1 MSRKRKKNIILQK
14 LKLSGVGSLGKGF
27 AKTIDKKI
35 IFTKYG
41 VPGDIVDVNIR
52 KKRSSY
58 LEGDII
64 KIHKQSKL
72 RVKPKCS
79 HFKLCGGCNWQ
90 NMEYD
95 YQLKYKN
102 DQVLQNLMRIGKIQ
116 VDKILPIIKSD
127 KQYYYRNKME
137 YSFSNSRWITKKE
150 INSQKEIKNKN
161 ALGFHKS
168 GMWSK
173 IIDINK
179 CYLQE
184 NISNK
189 IRNYTKDLS
198 LKLEISFFDLKK
210 QSGDL
215 RNLMIRTSKN
225 KEIMVFF
232 QIFKI
237 SDKIKQLFDKII
249 IQFPEITCLQYVINK
264 KKNDTIYDLRP
275 VCYHGKKYI
284 TETIGKYHFRIS
296 AKSFFQTNSYQ
307 IDKLYNIVK
316 RFANLSG
323 SEIVYDLYCGT
334 GSISI
339 YLSSYA
345 KKIIGIEVIVDAVV
359 AAKEN
364 AKANNI
370 NNTTFLQGD
379 VKEILKKR
387 RLLSQKPDVI
397 IVDPPR
403 NGLDKLVVESIIKSN
418 VTKIIYVSCNSAT
431 QARDLNILSEY
442 YNLTKSQAIDMF
454 PQTYHVENVV
464 LLEKIYQ

>member
-307 IDKLYNIVK
+307 IEKLYNIVK
-316 RFANLSG
+316 KFANLSG

-431 QARDLNILSEY
+431 QARDLNVLSEF

-464 LLEKIYQ
+464 LLEKIYE

>member
-1 MSRKRKKNIILQK
+1 MSRKNKKNIIVQKQK
-14 LKLSGVGSLGKGF
+14 LTGLGSLGKGF
-27 AKTIDKKI
+27 VKTDDKKI
-35 IFTKYG
+35 IFVKYG
-41 VPGDIVDVNIR
+41 VPGDIVDITIK

-58 LEGDII
+58 LEGDIV
-64 KIHKQSKL
+64 KIRKQSKL

-90 NMEYD
+90 NLIYD
-95 YQLKYKN
+95 SQLKYKN
-102 DQVLQNLMRIGKIQ
+102 DQVRQNLIRIGKIQ
-116 VDKILPIIKSD
+116 VDKVLPIVKSD

-137 YSFSNSRWITKKE
+137 YSFSNSRWITDEE
-150 INSQKEIKNKN
+150 IKSQKEIKNKN

-173 IIDINK
+173 IIDIDK

-198 LKLEISFFDLKK
+198 MKLGISFFDLRK

-215 RNLMIRTSKN
+215 RNLMIRTTKD
-225 KEIMVFF
+225 KDIMVFF
-232 QIFKI
+232 QIFKVSEKLI
-237 SDKIKQLFDKII
+237 ELFENIVV
-249 IQFPEITCLQYVINK
+249 QFPEITSLQYVINK
-264 KKNDTIYDLRP
+264 KKNDTIYDLKP
-275 VCYHGKKYI
+275 VYFYGKKYI
-284 TETIGKYHFRIS
+284 TETIGRYHFRIS
-296 AKSFFQTNSYQ
+296 AKSFFQTNSFQ
-307 IDKLYNIVK
+307 VEKLYNIVK

-339 YLSSYA
+339 FLSPFA
-345 KKIIGIEVIVDAVV
+345 KKIIGIEVINDAVV

-364 AKANNI
+364 AKINNI
-370 NNTTFLQGD
+370 NNTIFIHGD
-379 VKEILKKR
+379 VKEIFKNKNI
-387 RLLSQKPDVI
+387 LSQKADVI

-418 VTKIIYVSCNSAT
+418 VTKIVYVSCNTAT
-431 QARDLNILSEY
+431 QARDLNIFADF
-442 YNLTKSQAIDMF
+442 YNFTKSQAIDMF

-464 LLEKIYQ
+464 LLEKIF

>member
-1 MSRKRKKNIILQK
+1 MK
-14 LKLSGVGSLGKGF
+14 
-27 AKTIDKKI
+27 
-35 IFTKYG
+35 
-41 VPGDIVDVNIR
+41 
-52 KKRSSY
+52 
-58 LEGDII
+58 
-64 KIHKQSKL
+64 
-72 RVKPKCS
+72 
-79 HFKLCGGCNWQ
+79 
-90 NMEYD
+90 YD

-215 RNLMIRTSKN
+215 RNLMIRISKN

-284 TETIGKYHFRIS
+284 TETIGQYHFRIS

-307 IDKLYNIVK
+307 IEKLYNIVK
-316 RFANLSG
+316 KFANLSG

-345 KKIIGIEVIVDAVV
+345 KKIIGIEVIGDAVV
-359 AAKEN
+359 AAKKN

-431 QARDLNILSEY
+431 QARDLNVLSEF

-464 LLEKIYQ
+464 LLEKIYE

>member
-1 MSRKRKKNIILQK
+1 MSRKKKKNIIVQK
-14 LKLSGVGSLGKGF
+14 QKITSLGSLGKGF
-27 AKTIDKKI
+27 VKTDDKKI

-41 VPGDIVDVNIR
+41 VPGDIVDINIK
-52 KKRSSY
+52 KKRTSY
-58 LEGDII
+58 LEGDIV
-64 KIHKQSKL
+64 KIHKQSKI

-90 NMEYD
+90 NIIYN

-102 DQVLQNLMRIGKIQ
+102 DQVRQNLTRIGKIK
-116 VDKILPIIKSD
+116 VDKVLPIVKSD

-137 YSFSNSRWITKKE
+137 YSFSNSRWITNEE

-173 IIDINK
+173 IIDIDK

-189 IRNYTKDLS
+189 IRNFTKDHSLS
-198 LKLEISFFDLKK
+198 LGISFYDLRK

-215 RNLMIRTSKN
+215 RNLMIKTTKN

-232 QIFKI
+232 QIFKV
-237 SDKIKQLFDKII
+237 SDTIIKLFENII
-249 IQFPEITCLQYVINK
+249 LQFPEITCLQYVINK
-264 KKNDTIYDLRP
+264 KKNDTIYDLEP
-275 VCYHGKKYI
+275 VYFHGKKYI
-284 TETIGKYHFRIS
+284 TETIGRYHFRIS
-296 AKSFFQTNSYQ
+296 AKSFFQTNSFQ
-307 IDKLYNIVK
+307 VEKLYNIVK

-339 YLSSYA
+339 FLSSYA
-345 KKIIGIEVIVDAVV
+345 KKIIGIEVINDAVI
-359 AAKEN
+359 AAREN
-364 AKANNI
+364 AKINNI
-370 NNTTFLQGD
+370 NNSTFIQGD
-379 VKEILKKR
+379 VKEVLKKR
-387 RLLSQKPDVI
+387 NILSQKPDVI

-418 VTKIIYVSCNSAT
+418 VLKIVYVSCNTAT
-431 QARDLNILSEY
+431 QARDLNIFANF
-442 YNLTKSQAIDMF
+442 YNITKSQAIDMF

-464 LLEKIYQ
+464 LLEKIF

>member
-307 IDKLYNIVK
+307 IEKLYNIVK

-345 KKIIGIEVIVDAVV
+345 KKIIGIEVIGDAVV
-359 AAKEN
+359 AAKKN

-464 LLEKIYQ
+464 LLEKIYE

>member
-41 VPGDIVDVNIR
+41 IPGDIVDVNIR

-90 NMEYD
+90 NMKYD

-284 TETIGKYHFRIS
+284 TETIGQYHFRIS

-307 IDKLYNIVK
+307 IEKLYNIVK

-345 KKIIGIEVIVDAVV
+345 KKIIGIEVIGDAVV

-431 QARDLNILSEY
+431 QARDLNILSEF

-464 LLEKIYQ
+464 LLEKIYE

>member
-41 VPGDIVDVNIR
+41 IPGDIVDVNIR

-90 NMEYD
+90 NMKYD

-307 IDKLYNIVK
+307 IEKLYNIVK

-345 KKIIGIEVIVDAVV
+345 KKIIGIEVIGDAVV

>member
-1 MSRKRKKNIILQK
+1 MSRKRKKNIIIQK

-41 VPGDIVDVNIR
+41 IPGDIVDVNIR

-58 LEGDII
+58 SEGDII

-90 NMEYD
+90 NMKYD

-215 RNLMIRTSKN
+215 RNLMIRTTKN

-307 IDKLYNIVK
+307 IEKLYNIVK

-345 KKIIGIEVIVDAVV
+345 KKIIGIEVIGDAVV

>member
-1 MSRKRKKNIILQK
+1 MSRKKKKNIIVQK
-14 LKLSGVGSLGKGF
+14 QKITSLGSLGKGF
-27 AKTIDKKI
+27 VKTDDKKI

-41 VPGDIVDVNIR
+41 VPGDIVDINIK
-52 KKRSSY
+52 KKRTSY
-58 LEGDII
+58 LEGDIV
-64 KIHKQSKL
+64 KIHKQSKI

-90 NMEYD
+90 NIIYD

-102 DQVLQNLMRIGKIQ
+102 DQVRQNLTRIGKIK
-116 VDKILPIIKSD
+116 VDKVLPIVKSD

-137 YSFSNSRWITKKE
+137 YSFSNSRWITNEE
-150 INSQKEIKNKN
+150 INRQKEIKNKN

-173 IIDINK
+173 IIDIDK

-189 IRNYTKDLS
+189 IRNFTKDHSLS
-198 LKLEISFFDLKK
+198 LGISFYDLRK

-215 RNLMIRTSKN
+215 RNLMIKTTKN

-232 QIFKI
+232 QIFKV
-237 SDKIKQLFDKII
+237 SDII
-249 IQFPEITCLQYVINK
+249 IKLFENIILQFPEITCLQYVINK
-264 KKNDTIYDLRP
+264 KKNDTIYDLEP
-275 VCYHGKKYI
+275 VYFHGKKYI
-284 TETIGKYHFRIS
+284 TETIGRYHFRIS
-296 AKSFFQTNSYQ
+296 AKSFFQTNSFQ
-307 IDKLYNIVK
+307 VEKLYNIVK

-323 SEIVYDLYCGT
+323 SEIIYDLYCGT

-339 YLSSYA
+339 FLSSYA
-345 KKIIGIEVIVDAVV
+345 KKIIGIEVINDAVI
-359 AAKEN
+359 AAREN
-364 AKANNI
+364 AKINNI
-370 NNTTFLQGD
+370 NNSTFIQGD
-379 VKEILKKR
+379 VKEVLKKR
-387 RLLSQKPDVI
+387 NILSQKPDVI

-418 VTKIIYVSCNSAT
+418 VPKIVYVSCNTAT
-431 QARDLNILSEY
+431 QARDLNIFANF
-442 YNLTKSQAIDMF
+442 YNITKSQAIDMF

-464 LLEKIYQ
+464 LLEKYF

>member
-1 MSRKRKKNIILQK
+1 MLYCINSKANDTLYDQEIIVYRGSEFITEVMEK
-14 LKLSGVGSLGKGF
+14 LK
-27 AKTIDKKI
+27 
-35 IFTKYG
+35 
-41 VPGDIVDVNIR
+41 
-52 KKRSSY
+52 
-58 LEGDII
+58 
-64 KIHKQSKL
+64 
-72 RVKPKCS
+72 
-79 HFKLCGGCNWQ
+79 
-90 NMEYD
+90 
-95 YQLKYKN
+95 
-102 DQVLQNLMRIGKIQ
+102 
-116 VDKILPIIKSD
+116 
-127 KQYYYRNKME
+127 
-137 YSFSNSRWITKKE
+137 
-150 INSQKEIKNKN
+150 
-161 ALGFHKS
+161 
-168 GMWSK
+168 
-173 IIDINK
+173 
-179 CYLQE
+179 
-184 NISNK
+184 
-189 IRNYTKDLS
+189 
-198 LKLEISFFDLKK
+198 
-210 QSGDL
+210 
-215 RNLMIRTSKN
+215 
-225 KEIMVFF
+225 
-232 QIFKI
+232 FKI
-237 SDKIKQLFDKII
+237 
-249 IQFPEITCLQYVINK
+249 N
-264 KKNDTIYDLRP
+264 
-275 VCYHGKKYI
+275 
-284 TETIGKYHFRIS
+284 

-307 IDKLYNIVK
+307 IEKLYNIVK

-345 KKIIGIEVIVDAVV
+345 KKIIGIEVIGDAVV

-431 QARDLNILSEY
+431 QARDLNILSEF

>member
-1 MSRKRKKNIILQK
+1 MSRKKKKNIIVQKQK
-14 LKLSGVGSLGKGF
+14 LTGLGSLGKGF
-27 AKTIDKKI
+27 VKTDDKKI

-41 VPGDIVDVNIR
+41 VPGDIVDINIK
-52 KKRSSY
+52 KKRTSY
-58 LEGDII
+58 LEGDIV
-64 KIHKQSKL
+64 KIHKQSKI

-90 NMEYD
+90 NIIYD

-102 DQVLQNLMRIGKIQ
+102 DQVRQNLTRIGKIK
-116 VDKILPIIKSD
+116 VDKVLPIVKSD

-137 YSFSNSRWITKKE
+137 YSFSNSRWITNEE
-150 INSQKEIKNKN
+150 INRQKEIKNKN

-173 IIDINK
+173 IIDIDK

-189 IRNYTKDLS
+189 IRNFTKDHSLS
-198 LKLEISFFDLKK
+198 LGISFYDLRK

-215 RNLMIRTSKN
+215 RNLMIKTTKN

-232 QIFKI
+232 QIFKV
-237 SDKIKQLFDKII
+237 SDII
-249 IQFPEITCLQYVINK
+249 ITLFENIILQFPEITCLQYVINK
-264 KKNDTIYDLRP
+264 KKNDTIYDLEP
-275 VCYHGKKYI
+275 VYFHGKKYI
-284 TETIGKYHFRIS
+284 TETIGRYHFRIS
-296 AKSFFQTNSYQ
+296 AKSFFQTNSFQ
-307 IDKLYNIVK
+307 VEKLYNIVK

-339 YLSSYA
+339 FLSSYA
-345 KKIIGIEVIVDAVV
+345 KKIIGIEVINDAVI
-359 AAKEN
+359 AAREN
-364 AKANNI
+364 AKINNI
-370 NNTTFLQGD
+370 NNSTFIQGD
-379 VKEILKKR
+379 VKEVLKKR
-387 RLLSQKPDVI
+387 NILSQKPDVI

-418 VTKIIYVSCNSAT
+418 VPKIVYVSCNTAT
-431 QARDLNILSEY
+431 QARDLNIFANF
-442 YNLTKSQAIDMF
+442 YNITKSQAIDMF

-464 LLEKIYQ
+464 LLEKYF

>member
-41 VPGDIVDVNIR
+41 IPGDIVDVNIR

-58 LEGDII
+58 SEGDII
-64 KIHKQSKL
+64 KIHKKSKL
-72 RVKPKCS
+72 RVEPKCS

-90 NMEYD
+90 NMKYD

-102 DQVLQNLMRIGKIQ
+102 DQVLQNLMRIGKIR

-137 YSFSNSRWITKKE
+137 YSFSNSRWITEKE
-150 INSQKEIKNKN
+150 IKSQKEIKNKN

-249 IQFPEITCLQYVINK
+249 IQFPEITCLQYVINR

-284 TETIGKYHFRIS
+284 TETIGQYHFRIS

-307 IDKLYNIVK
+307 IEKLYNIVK

-323 SEIVYDLYCGT
+323 LEIVYDLYCGT

-345 KKIIGIEVIVDAVV
+345 KKIIGIEVIGDAVV

-364 AKANNI
+364 AKVNNI

-431 QARDLNILSEY
+431 QARDLNILSEF

-464 LLEKIYQ
+464 LLEKIYE

>member
-1 MSRKRKKNIILQK
+1 MSRKKKKNIIVQKQK
-14 LKLSGVGSLGKGF
+14 LTGLGSLGKGF
-27 AKTIDKKI
+27 VKTDDKKI

-41 VPGDIVDVNIR
+41 VPGDIVDINIK
-52 KKRSSY
+52 KKRTSY
-58 LEGDII
+58 LEGDIV
-64 KIHKQSKL
+64 KIHKQSKI

-90 NMEYD
+90 NIIYD

-102 DQVLQNLMRIGKIQ
+102 DQVRQNLTRIGKIK
-116 VDKILPIIKSD
+116 VDKVLPIVKSD

-137 YSFSNSRWITKKE
+137 YSFSNSRWITNEE
-150 INSQKEIKNKN
+150 INRQKEIKNKN

-173 IIDINK
+173 IIDIDK

-189 IRNYTKDLS
+189 IRNFTKDHSLS
-198 LKLEISFFDLKK
+198 LGISFYDLRK

-215 RNLMIRTSKN
+215 RNLMIKTTKN

-232 QIFKI
+232 QIFKV
-237 SDKIKQLFDKII
+237 SDII
-249 IQFPEITCLQYVINK
+249 IKLFENIILQFPEITCLQYVINK
-264 KKNDTIYDLRP
+264 KKNDTIYDLEP
-275 VCYHGKKYI
+275 VYFHGKKYI
-284 TETIGKYHFRIS
+284 TETIGRYHFRIS
-296 AKSFFQTNSYQ
+296 AKSFFQTNSFQ
-307 IDKLYNIVK
+307 VEKLYNIVK

-339 YLSSYA
+339 FLSSYA
-345 KKIIGIEVIVDAVV
+345 KKIIGIEVINDAVI
-359 AAKEN
+359 AAREN
-364 AKANNI
+364 AKINNI
-370 NNTTFLQGD
+370 NNSTFIQGD
-379 VKEILKKR
+379 VKEVLKKR
-387 RLLSQKPDVI
+387 NILSQKPDVI

-418 VTKIIYVSCNSAT
+418 VPKIVYVSCNTAT
-431 QARDLNILSEY
+431 QARDLNIFANF
-442 YNLTKSQAIDMF
+442 YNITKSQAIDMF

-464 LLEKIYQ
+464 LLEKI

>member
-41 VPGDIVDVNIR
+41 IPGDIVDVNIR

-90 NMEYD
+90 NMKYD

-102 DQVLQNLMRIGKIQ
+102 DQVIQNLMRIGRIQ

-307 IDKLYNIVK
+307 IEKLYNIVK

>member
-1 MSRKRKKNIILQK
+1 MSRKKKKNIIVQKQK
-14 LKLSGVGSLGKGF
+14 LTGLGSLGKGF
-27 AKTIDKKI
+27 VKTDDKKI
-35 IFTKYG
+35 IFVKYG
-41 VPGDIVDVNIR
+41 VPGDIVDITIK

-58 LEGDII
+58 LEGDIV
-64 KIHKQSKL
+64 KIRKQSKL

-90 NMEYD
+90 NMIYD
-95 YQLKYKN
+95 SQLKYKN
-102 DQVLQNLMRIGKIQ
+102 DQVRQNLIRIGKIQ
-116 VDKILPIIKSD
+116 VDKVLPIVKSD

-137 YSFSNSRWITKKE
+137 YSFSNSRWITNEE

-173 IIDINK
+173 IIDIDK

-189 IRNYTKDLS
+189 IRNFTKDLS
-198 LKLEISFFDLKK
+198 LSLGISFFDLRK

-215 RNLMIRTSKN
+215 RNLMIKTTKK

-237 SDKIKQLFDKII
+237 SDTIIELFENII
-249 IQFPEITCLQYVINK
+249 LQFPQITCLQYVINK
-264 KKNDTIYDLRP
+264 KKNDTIYDLEP
-275 VCYHGKKYI
+275 VYFHGKKYI
-284 TETIGKYHFRIS
+284 TETIGRYHFRIS
-296 AKSFFQTNSYQ
+296 AKSFFQTNSFQ
-307 IDKLYNIVK
+307 VEKLYNIVK

-339 YLSSYA
+339 FLSSYA
-345 KKIIGIEVIVDAVV
+345 KKIIGIELINDAVV

-364 AKANNI
+364 AKINNI
-370 NNTTFLQGD
+370 NNSTFIQGD
-379 VKEILKKR
+379 VKEVLKKGNI
-387 RLLSQKPDVI
+387 LSQKPDVI

-418 VTKIIYVSCNSAT
+418 VPKIVYVSCNTAT
-431 QARDLNILSEY
+431 QARDLNIFANF
-442 YNLTKSQAIDMF
+442 YNITKSQAIDMF

-464 LLEKIYQ
+464 LLEKIF

>member
-1 MSRKRKKNIILQK
+1 MSRKSKKNIIVQN
-14 LKLSGVGSLGKGF
+14 LKLNGIGSLGKGF
-27 AKTIDKKI
+27 VKTDDKKI
-35 IFTKYG
+35 IFARYG
-41 VPGDIVDVNIR
+41 VPGDIVDINIK

-58 LEGDII
+58 SEGDIVQ
-64 KIHKQSKL
+64 IHKQSKL

-90 NMEYD
+90 NMIYD
-95 YQLKYKN
+95 SQLKYKN
-102 DQVLQNLMRIGKIQ
+102 DQAIQNLTRIGKIQ
-116 VDKILPIIKSD
+116 IDKVLPIVKSD

-137 YSFSNSRWITKKE
+137 YSFSNSRWITDEE
-150 INSQKEIKNKN
+150 IKSQKEIKNKN

-173 IIDINK
+173 IIDIDK

-198 LKLEISFFDLKK
+198 MKLGISFFDLRK

-215 RNLMIRTSKN
+215 RNLMIRTTKN

-237 SDKIKQLFDKII
+237 SNKLIELFENII
-249 IQFPEITCLQYVINK
+249 VQFPEITCLQYVINK
-264 KKNDTIYDLRP
+264 KKNDTIYDLKP
-275 VCYHGKKYI
+275 VYFYGKKYI
-284 TETIGKYHFRIS
+284 TETIGRYHFKIS
-296 AKSFFQTNSYQ
+296 AKSFFQTNSFQ
-307 IDKLYNIVK
+307 VEKLYNIVK
-316 RFANLSG
+316 RFANPSG

-339 YLSSYA
+339 FLSSYV
-345 KKIIGIEVIVDAVV
+345 KKIIGIEVIKDAVL
-359 AAKEN
+359 AAREN
-364 AKANNI
+364 TKINNI
-370 NNTTFLQGD
+370 NNTTFIHGD
-379 VKEILKKR
+379 VKEVLKKR
-387 RLLSQKPDVI
+387 NIHSQKPDVF

-418 VTKIIYVSCNSAT
+418 VPKIVYVSCNTAT
-431 QARDLNILSEY
+431 QARDLNIFADF

-464 LLEKIYQ
+464 LLEKNF

>member
-1 MSRKRKKNIILQK
+1 MSRKKKKNIIVQKQK
-14 LKLSGVGSLGKGF
+14 LTGLGSLGKGF
-27 AKTIDKKI
+27 VKTDDKKI

-41 VPGDIVDVNIR
+41 VPGDIVDINIK
-52 KKRSSY
+52 KKRTSY
-58 LEGDII
+58 LEGDIV
-64 KIHKQSKL
+64 KIHKQSKI

-90 NMEYD
+90 NIIYD

-102 DQVLQNLMRIGKIQ
+102 EQVRQNLTRIGKIK
-116 VDKILPIIKSD
+116 VDKVLPIVKSD

-137 YSFSNSRWITKKE
+137 YSFSNSRWITNEE
-150 INSQKEIKNKN
+150 INRQKEIKNKN

-173 IIDINK
+173 IIDIDK

-189 IRNYTKDLS
+189 IRNFTKDHSLS
-198 LKLEISFFDLKK
+198 LGISFYDLRK

-215 RNLMIRTSKN
+215 RNLMIKTTKN

-232 QIFKI
+232 QIFKV
-237 SDKIKQLFDKII
+237 SDII
-249 IQFPEITCLQYVINK
+249 IKLFENIILQFPEITCLQYVINK
-264 KKNDTIYDLRP
+264 KKNDTIYDLEP
-275 VCYHGKKYI
+275 VYFHGKKYI
-284 TETIGKYHFRIS
+284 TETIGRYHFRIS
-296 AKSFFQTNSYQ
+296 AKSFFQTNSFQ
-307 IDKLYNIVK
+307 VEKLYNIVK

-339 YLSSYA
+339 FLSSYA
-345 KKIIGIEVIVDAVV
+345 KKIIGIEVINDAVI
-359 AAKEN
+359 AAREN
-364 AKANNI
+364 AKINNI
-370 NNTTFLQGD
+370 NNSTFIQGD
-379 VKEILKKR
+379 VKEVLKKR
-387 RLLSQKPDVI
+387 NILSQKPDVI

-418 VTKIIYVSCNSAT
+418 VPKIVYVSCNTAT
-431 QARDLNILSEY
+431 QARDLNIFANF
-442 YNLTKSQAIDMF
+442 YNITKSQAIDMF

-464 LLEKIYQ
+464 LLEKYF

>member
-41 VPGDIVDVNIR
+41 IPGDIVDVNIR

-90 NMEYD
+90 NMKYD

-307 IDKLYNIVK
+307 IEKLYNIVK

>member
-41 VPGDIVDVNIR
+41 IPGDIVDVNIR

-284 TETIGKYHFRIS
+284 TETIGQYHFRIS

-307 IDKLYNIVK
+307 IEKLYNIVK
-316 RFANLSG
+316 KFANLSG

>member
-1 MSRKRKKNIILQK
+1 MSRNRKKNIIVQN
-14 LKLSGVGSLGKGF
+14 LKLTGIGSLGKGF
-27 AKTIDKKI
+27 VKTDDKKI
-35 IFTKYG
+35 IFAKYG
-41 VPGDIVDVNIR
+41 VPGDIVDINIK

-58 LEGDII
+58 SEGNIVQ
-64 KIHKQSKL
+64 IHKQSEL

-90 NMEYD
+90 NMTYD
-95 YQLKYKN
+95 SQLKYKN
-102 DQVLQNLMRIGKIQ
+102 DQATQNLIRIGKVQI
-116 VDKILPIIKSD
+116 DKVLPIVKSD

-137 YSFSNSRWITKKE
+137 YSFSNSRWITDEE
-150 INSQKEIKNKN
+150 IKSQKEIKNKN

-173 IIDINK
+173 IIDIDK

-189 IRNYTKDLS
+189 IRNYTKNLS
-198 LKLEISFFDLKK
+198 IELGISFFDLRKK
-210 QSGDL
+210 SGDL
-215 RNLMIRTSKN
+215 RNLMIRTTKD
-225 KEIMVFF
+225 KDIMVFF

-237 SDKIKQLFDKII
+237 SNKLIELFENII
-249 IQFPEITCLQYVINK
+249 VQFPEITCLQYVINK
-264 KKNDTIYDLRP
+264 KKNDTIYDLKP
-275 VCYHGKKYI
+275 VYFYGKKYI
-284 TETIGKYHFRIS
+284 TETIGRYHFRIS
-296 AKSFFQTNSYQ
+296 AKSFFQTNSFQ
-307 IDKLYNIVK
+307 VEKLYNIVK

-323 SEIVYDLYCGT
+323 TEIVYDLYCGT

-339 YLSSYA
+339 FLSSFA
-345 KKIIGIEVIVDAVV
+345 KKIIGIEVINDAVV

-364 AKANNI
+364 AKINNI
-370 NNTTFLQGD
+370 NNTTFIQGD
-379 VKEILKKR
+379 VKEIFKNKNI
-387 RLLSQKPDVI
+387 LSQKADVI

-418 VTKIIYVSCNSAT
+418 VPKIVYVSCNTAT
-431 QARDLNILSEY
+431 QARDLNIFADF

-464 LLEKIYQ
+464 LLEKIF

>member
-41 VPGDIVDVNIR
+41 IPGDIVDVNIR

-90 NMEYD
+90 NMKYD

-284 TETIGKYHFRIS
+284 TETIGQYHFRIS

-307 IDKLYNIVK
+307 IEKLYNIVK

-345 KKIIGIEVIVDAVV
+345 KKIIGIEVIGDAVV

-431 QARDLNILSEY
+431 QARDLNILSEF

-464 LLEKIYQ
+464 LLEKIYK

>member
-41 VPGDIVDVNIR
+41 IPGDIVDVNIR

-307 IDKLYNIVK
+307 IEKLYNIVK

>member
-41 VPGDIVDVNIR
+41 IPGDIVDVNIR

-464 LLEKIYQ
+464 LLEKI

>member
-1 MSRKRKKNIILQK
+1 MSRKRKKNIIVQN
-14 LKLSGVGSLGKGF
+14 LKLNGIGSLGKGF
-27 AKTIDKKI
+27 VKTDDKKI
-35 IFTKYG
+35 IFARYG
-41 VPGDIVDVNIR
+41 VPGDIVDINIK

-58 LEGDII
+58 SEGDIVQ
-64 KIHKQSKL
+64 IHKQSKL

-90 NMEYD
+90 NMIYD
-95 YQLKYKN
+95 SQLKYKN
-102 DQVLQNLMRIGKIQ
+102 DQAIQNLTRIGKIQ
-116 VDKILPIIKSD
+116 IDKVLPIVKSD

-137 YSFSNSRWITKKE
+137 YSFSNSRWITDEE
-150 INSQKEIKNKN
+150 IKSQKEIKNKN

-173 IIDINK
+173 IIDIDK

-198 LKLEISFFDLKK
+198 MKLGISFFDLRK

-215 RNLMIRTSKN
+215 RNLMIRTTKN

-237 SDKIKQLFDKII
+237 STKLIELFENII
-249 IQFPEITCLQYVINK
+249 VQFPEITCLQYVINK
-264 KKNDTIYDLRP
+264 KKNDTIYDLKP
-275 VCYHGKKYI
+275 VYFYGKKYI
-284 TETIGKYHFRIS
+284 TETIGRYHFKIS
-296 AKSFFQTNSYQ
+296 VKSFFQTNSFQ
-307 IDKLYNIVK
+307 VEKLYNIVK
-316 RFANLSG
+316 RFANPSG

-339 YLSSYA
+339 FLSSYV
-345 KKIIGIEVIVDAVV
+345 KKIIGIEVIKDAVL
-359 AAKEN
+359 AAREN
-364 AKANNI
+364 TKINNI
-370 NNTTFLQGD
+370 NNTTFIQGD
-379 VKEILKKR
+379 VKEVLKKR
-387 RLLSQKPDVI
+387 NIHSQKPDVI

-418 VTKIIYVSCNSAT
+418 VPKIVYVSCNSAT
-431 QARDLNILSEY
+431 QARDLNIFADF

-464 LLEKIYQ
+464 LLEKNF

>member
-307 IDKLYNIVK
+307 IEKLYNIVK

>member
-90 NMEYD
+90 NMKYD

-189 IRNYTKDLS
+189 IRNYTKNLS

-284 TETIGKYHFRIS
+284 TETIGQYHFRIS

-307 IDKLYNIVK
+307 IEKLYNIVK
-316 RFANLSG
+316 KFANLSG

-345 KKIIGIEVIVDAVV
+345 KKIIGIEVIGDAVV
-359 AAKEN
+359 AAKKN

-431 QARDLNILSEY
+431 QARDLNVLSEF

>member
-1 MSRKRKKNIILQK
+1 M
-14 LKLSGVGSLGKGF
+14 
-27 AKTIDKKI
+27 
-35 IFTKYG
+35 KY
-41 VPGDIVDVNIR
+41 D
-52 KKRSSY
+52 S
-58 LEGDII
+58 
-64 KIHKQSKL
+64 
-72 RVKPKCS
+72 
-79 HFKLCGGCNWQ
+79 
-90 NMEYD
+90 
-95 YQLKYKN
+95 QLKYKN
-102 DQVLQNLMRIGKIQ
+102 DQVIQNLMRIGKIQ

-249 IQFPEITCLQYVINK
+249 IKFPEITCLQYVINK
-264 KKNDTIYDLRP
+264 KKNDTIYDLKP

-284 TETIGKYHFRIS
+284 TETIGQYHFRIS

-307 IDKLYNIVK
+307 IEKLYNIVK

-345 KKIIGIEVIVDAVV
+345 KKIIGIEVIGDAVV

-431 QARDLNILSEY
+431 QARDLNILSEF

-464 LLEKIYQ
+464 LLEKIYE